1 MITSSPT
8 FCSAPWTSLN
18 IDQTGRVTPCMHCFD
33 PSLGNIKNNTIQEV
47 IHGEKFQELKQTM
60 ARGEWHRVCNWCQ
73 RLEETTG
80 VSGRTQRKVSQE
92 TLDAINA
99 NFDYF
104 NLEHIVINWSNL
116 CNLSCTYCNPD
127 TSTAW
132 QSALKI
138 PITHYKNEHQDL
150 IELAK
155 TNGHSVEGL
164 TLGGGEPLLQKGLA
178 EFLSYL
184 NPEKVN
190 VTVTTNLSVDLTN
203 NSVYQTLKHWPRV
216 SWMISF
222 DNVEPAKFEYV
233 RNGADWNQFY
243 TNIQIMKA
251 DQQHVIA
258 HPAYS
263 VYCALDLESYYEFCV
278 NESLHV
284 YWCELN
290 YPEEL
295 DIRQAP
301 MPIRQLAIDTIDRV
315 LSKYQGQYNLSLD
328 VLERYKN
335 TLKDNSYLQ
344 PVNRDLDLLTW
355 HREMENKLKKQIK
368 FEDLWSEQIFFTVLI
383 DKS

>member
-33 PSLGNIKNNTIQEV
+33 PSLGSIKHNTIQEV
-47 IHGEKFQELKQTM
+47 IFGKKFQELKETM
-60 ARGEWHRVCNWCQ
+60 ARGEWHKVCNWCQ

-80 VSGRTQRKVSQE
+80 VSGRTQRQVSKE
-92 TLDAINA
+92 TLDAIDADFN
-99 NFDYF
+99 YF
-104 NLEHIVINWSNL
+104 NLEHLVINWSNL
-116 CNLSCTYCNPD
+116 CNLTCTYCNPD

-138 PITHYKNEHQDL
+138 PIQHYKNEHQDL

-155 TNGHSVEGL
+155 TNGHSVQGL

-184 NPEKVN
+184 DPQKVN
-190 VTVTTNLSVDLTN
+190 VTVTTNLSVDLAN
-203 NSVYQTLKHWPRV
+203 NSVYQTLKHWPSV
-216 SWMISF
+216 GWMISF

-233 RNGADWNQFY
+233 RNGAAWNQFY
-243 TNIQIMKA
+243 ANIRTMKA
-251 DQQHVIA
+251 DNQHVIA

-263 VYCALDLESYYEFCV
+263 IYCALDLESYYEFCIT
-278 NESLHV
+278 EKLHL

-290 YPEEL
+290 NPEEL
-295 DIRQAP
+295 DIRRAS
-301 MPIRQLAIDTIDRV
+301 MTIRQQAIDTIDRV
-315 LSKYQGQYNLSLD
+315 LLKYQGQYNISLE

-344 PVNRDLDLLTW
+344 PVNRDLDIVKW
-355 HREMENKLKKQIK
+355 HCDIENKLKKFRLK
-368 FEDLWSEQIFFTVLI
+368 RKKVDL
-383 DKS
+383 

>member
-33 PSLGNIKNNTIQEV
+33 PSLGSLKNNSIQEV
-47 IHGEKFQELKQTM
+47 IFGKKFQELKETM
-60 ARGEWHRVCNWCQ
+60 ARGEWHKVCNWCQ

-80 VSGRTQRKVSQE
+80 VSGRTQRQVSKE
-92 TLDAINA
+92 TLDAIDADFN
-99 NFDYF
+99 YF
-104 NLEHIVINWSNL
+104 NLEHLVINWSNL
-116 CNLSCTYCNPD
+116 CNLTCTYCNPA

-138 PITHYKNEHQDL
+138 PIQHYKNEHEDL

-155 TNGHSVEGL
+155 TNGHSVQGL

-184 NPEKVN
+184 DPQKVN
-190 VTVTTNLSVDLTN
+190 VTVTTNLSVDLAN
-203 NSVYQTLKHWPRV
+203 NSVYQILKHWPSV

-222 DNVEPAKFEYV
+222 DNAEPAKFEYV

-243 TNIQIMKA
+243 TNIQTMKA
-251 DQQHVIA
+251 DRQHVIA

-263 VYCALDLESYYEFCV
+263 IYCALDLESYYEFCV
-278 NESLHV
+278 AENLHL

-290 YPEEL
+290 NPEEL
-295 DIRQAP
+295 DIRRAS
-301 MPIRQLAIDTIDRV
+301 MTIRQQAIDAIDRV
-315 LSKYQGQYNLSLD
+315 LLKYQGQYNISLE
-328 VLERYKN
+328 VLEKYKN

-344 PVNRDLDLLTW
+344 PVNRDLDIVKW
-355 HREMENKLKKQIK
+355 HQDIENKLKKQIK
-368 FEDLWSEQIFFTVLI
+368 FEDLWPEIVG
-383 DKS
+383 